1 MTNNGSN
8 GLLTRIASIAPTILL
23 SQLAAACAANA
34 TNETPRTPVAQRAY
48 IAGSCPAMREQPP
61 QAVPVGVLLEVADV
75 VEPTGVPLKE
85 WLAAHPV
92 EVHHVA
98 KISLPLTTNVP
109 TESPFGS
116 CLNRTCSQNEDATL
130 EVVVIKAP
138 ASASEP
144 LELLLNVS
152 SGSRPPRHLSVKT
165 TDQEPVLASLSTP
178 DQTVVV
184 TAYYLFEPKQQSM
197 GKFLHCASQSP
208 RVTASN

>member
-1 MTNNGSN
+1 MNTNGSTR
-8 GLLTRIASIAPTILL
+8 LLTRIASIAPTVLL
-23 SQLAAACAANA
+23 SQLAAPCAANA
-34 TNETPRTPVAQRAY
+34 MNEPARTPAAQRAY
-48 IAGSCPAMREQPP
+48 IAGSCPAMRKQPP

-75 VEPTGVPLKE
+75 VEPTGVPLRD

-98 KISLPLTTNVP
+98 KISLPVATNVP
-109 TESPFGS
+109 TQSPFGT
-116 CLNRTCSQNEDATL
+116 CLDRTCSQNEDATL

-144 LELLLNVS
+144 LELQLNVS

-165 TDQEPVLASLSTP
+165 TDQEPVLASLSVP

-184 TAYYLFEPKQQSM
+184 TAYYLFEPRQQSM
-197 GKFLHCASQSP
+197 GKFLQCASQSP